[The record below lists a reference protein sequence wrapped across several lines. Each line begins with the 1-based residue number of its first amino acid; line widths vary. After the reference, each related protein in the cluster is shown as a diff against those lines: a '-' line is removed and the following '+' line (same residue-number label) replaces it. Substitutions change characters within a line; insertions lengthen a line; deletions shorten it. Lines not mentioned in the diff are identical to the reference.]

1 MASFGSEF
9 LTRQVVD
16 NNGELFGHLEDIV
29 IDVRSGQIVEL
40 IVDVANDIDTSKL
53 PWPMVDG
60 KCKVPMDEVSQMAGR
75 IHLRR

>member
-29 IDVRSGQIVEL
+29 IDVRSGQIIEL

-53 PWPMVDG
+53 PWPMVQSSDG
-60 KCKVPMDEVSQMAGR
+60 
-75 IHLRR
+75 